1 MAWKTQ
7 RLFVDGMVELGTF
20 QDENRSIP
28 DSFKTRLQIIT
39 SHEQSEAVLPFCNV
53 ARLRTQ
59 RSIACSTVVSL
70 VLQLVRVESCYMLNL
85 KRSESAFSWI
95 LVCRVCGRW
104 LMYARLCVVPFG

>member
-28 DSFKTRLQIIT
+28 DSFKTRLQMIT

-70 VLQLVRVESCYMLNL
+70 VLQLVRVEY
-85 KRSESAFSWI
+85 
-95 LVCRVCGRW
+95 G
-104 LMYARLCVVPFG
+104 